1 MNLAKEKKTK
11 IAVFY
16 IIISQ
21 QYGALQIL
29 NDPLSSL
36 FQSILAN
43 ILGFEFKLC
52 AFHLTFW
59 DFSVGPGYM
68 LVEVFKVR
76 LEEIFW
82 TDSWSPLSLIL
93 PQGIRDFC
101 IWDHSFKLQ
110 CLMFE
115 AHSIQDDQRELYLS
129 TCVFF
134 LWNNFYFLVRLSKVY
149 WLFLLGCYQAKIET
163 CSYSMVSSL
172 KVHWSDFHLSSLG
185 RVVISFPWRPVDT
198 ISIWWVFPMVKST
211 VQIGAMTIAIPP
223 GSFKGNSTVAG
234 PDIIIAVFGC
244 ACKATMTRKRVS
256 RSS

>member
-21 QYGALQIL
+21 RYGTLQIL

-68 LVEVFKVR
+68 LVEVFKVK

-82 TDSWSPLSLIL
+82 TDSWSPLWSCLKALEISVSEIIL
-93 PQGIRDFC
+93 LSCSVWCLR
-101 IWDHSFKLQ
+101 HTLFKMTKGNYIYQ
-110 CLMFE
+110 
-115 AHSIQDDQRELYLS
+115 H
-129 TCVFF
+129 VFF

-149 WLFLLGCYQAKIET
+149 WLFLLGCYQAKIKT

-198 ISIWWVFPMVKST
+198 ISIWWVFPMVIST
-211 VQIGAMTIAIPP
+211 VQIGAMTIVIPP
-223 GSFKGNSTVAG
+223 GSFNGNSTVAG
-234 PDIIIAVFGC
+234 PDIIISVFGC
-244 ACKATMTRKRVS
+244 ECKASMTRKRVS

>member
-21 QYGALQIL
+21 QYGTLQIL

-43 ILGFEFKLC
+43 ILGSEFKLC

-68 LVEVFKVR
+68 LVEFFKVK

-82 TDSWSPLSLIL
+82 TDRWSPLSLIL
-93 PQGIRDFC
+93 PQGIRHFC
-101 IWDHSFKLQ
+101 IWDHSLKLQ
-110 CLMFE
+110 CLMCA
-115 AHSIQDDQRELYLS
+115 AHSIQDDQRKLYLS
-129 TCVFF
+129 TRFF
-134 LWNNFYFLVRLSKVY
+134 PRNNFYFLVKLAKVY
-149 WLFLLGCYQAKIET
+149 WLFLLGCYQAKIKT

-185 RVVISFPWRPVDT
+185 RVVISFPCIPVDT
-198 ISIWWVFPMVKST
+198 ISIWWVLPMVIST
-211 VQIGAMTIAIPP
+211 VQIGVMTIAIPP
-223 GSFKGNSTVAG
+223 GSFIGNSTV
-234 PDIIIAVFGC
+234 PSIIIIISVFGWEC
-244 ACKATMTRKRVS
+244 IATMTRKRVS
-256 RSS
+256 CSS